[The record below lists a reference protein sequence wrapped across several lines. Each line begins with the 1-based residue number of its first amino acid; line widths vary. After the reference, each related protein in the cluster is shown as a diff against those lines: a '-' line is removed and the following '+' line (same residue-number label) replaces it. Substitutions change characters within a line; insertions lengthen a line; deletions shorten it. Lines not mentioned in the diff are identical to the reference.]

1 MALIKLFMVLGLIF
15 VMTFHSITP
24 AHSRSDQDRKVPSV
38 SSSEYSLW
46 VFSCSRDFGFNS

>member
-1 MALIKLFMVLGLIF
+1 MALIKFFMVLGLIF

-24 AHSRSDQDRKVPSV
+24 AHADSEQDRKVPAV

-46 VFSCSRDFGFNS
+46 VFICSRDFGFNS